1 MVPEGGALGLPRQAG
16 LGMDLDPGKIERQT
30 EVLA

>member
-1 MVPEGGALGLPRQAG
+1 MPEGGELRLPRQAG
-16 LGMDLDPGKIERQT
+16 LGMDLDPAKIERQT